1 MNRNSRFSL
10 NLLRIYVIMRAYS
23 NAMRRLLFMNR
34 QFDFLMPS
42 VNFFGPGVIAKI
54 GDRAKM
60 LNMHKP
66 LIVTTEGLSKI
77 DNGPVKQTIASLEKA
92 GVDYAVFTGAEPN
105 PKIRNVQAGKKM
117 YQDENC
123 DSIITVGGGSAH
135 DCGKGIGIVLTNG
148 DDISKLAGIETL
160 KNPLPPLMAVNT
172 TAGTGSELTRHAV
185 ITNEKTHLKF
195 VVVSWRNIP
204 LVSFNDPMLMLDIP
218 KNITAATGCDA
229 FVQAIEP
236 YVSVDHNPITDSQ
249 CKEAIQLIQT
259 ALPEVVANGHNIEAR
274 TKMVEAEMLAGMAF
288 NNANLGY
295 VHAMAHQLGGQ
306 YDAPHGVCCALLLT
320 TVEEYNLIACP
331 ERFAELAKV
340 MGFDTTGLTLYEA
353 AQKSIDGMREMCRL
367 VGIPSSIKEIG
378 AKPEDFEMMAK
389 NALKDGNAFSNPRKG
404 TVEDIVK
411 LYQKAYDGIY

>member
-1 MNRNSRFSL
+1 M
-10 NLLRIYVIMRAYS
+10 IMESYS
-23 NAMRRLLFMNR
+23 NAMRRVFLMNR

-218 KNITAATGCDA
+218 KDITAATGCDA

>member
-1 MNRNSRFSL
+1 MES
-10 NLLRIYVIMRAYS
+10 YS
-23 NAMRRLLFMNR
+23 NAMRRVFLMNR

-353 AQKSIDGMREMCRL
+353 AQKSIDGMREMCWL

>member
-1 MNRNSRFSL
+1 
-10 NLLRIYVIMRAYS
+10 
-23 NAMRRLLFMNR
+23 MNR

-218 KNITAATGCDA
+218 KDITAATGCDA

-306 YDAPHGVCCALLLT
+306 YDDPHGVCCALLLT

>member
-1 MNRNSRFSL
+1 M
-10 NLLRIYVIMRAYS
+10 IMESYS
-23 NAMRRLLFMNR
+23 NAMRRVFLMNR

-218 KNITAATGCDA
+218 KDITAATGCDA

-306 YDAPHGVCCALLLT
+306 YDDPHGVCCALLLT

>member
-1 MNRNSRFSL
+1 
-10 NLLRIYVIMRAYS
+10 
-23 NAMRRLLFMNR
+23 MNR

-60 LNMHKP
+60 LNMHNP

>member
-1 MNRNSRFSL
+1 
-10 NLLRIYVIMRAYS
+10 
-23 NAMRRLLFMNR
+23 MNR

-249 CKEAIQLIQT
+249 CKEDIQLIQT

>member
-1 MNRNSRFSL
+1 
-10 NLLRIYVIMRAYS
+10 
-23 NAMRRLLFMNR
+23 MNR

-42 VNFFGPGVIAKI
+42 VNFFGPGIIAKI

-218 KNITAATGCDA
+218 KDITAATGCDA

-404 TVEDIVK
+404 TVEDVVK

>member
-1 MNRNSRFSL
+1 M
-10 NLLRIYVIMRAYS
+10 IMESYS
-23 NAMRRLLFMNR
+23 NAMRRVFLMNR

-331 ERFAELAKV
+331 ERFAELATV

>member
-1 MNRNSRFSL
+1 MHDNGIVFKCHEEGIL
-10 NLLRIYVIMRAYS
+10 
-23 NAMRRLLFMNR
+23 MNR

-77 DNGPVKQTIASLEKA
+77 DNGPVKQTTAALEKA
-92 GVDYAVFTGAEPN
+92 GVDYVVFTGVEPN

-160 KNPLPPLMAVNT
+160 DNPLPPLMAVNT

-218 KNITAATGCDA
+218 QDITAATGCDA

-340 MGFDTTGLTLYEA
+340 MGYDTTGLTLYEA
-353 AQKSIDGMREMCRL
+353 AQKSIDGMREMCKL
-367 VGIPSSIKEIG
+367 VGIPASIKEIG

-389 NALKDGNAFSNPRKG
+389 NALKDGNTFSNPRKG
-404 TVEDIVK
+404 TVEDVVK

>member
-1 MNRNSRFSL
+1 M
-10 NLLRIYVIMRAYS
+10 IMESYS
-23 NAMRRLLFMNR
+23 NAMRRVFLMNR

-60 LNMHKP
+60 LNMYKP

-218 KNITAATGCDA
+218 KDITAATGCDA

-404 TVEDIVK
+404 TVEDVVK